1 MEGQRGAALAMDSG
15 SGARTAA
22 TRGLRDQTAGDAR
35 RTRGGDSLKTVGHC
49 SFVLVNQ
56 RRLTAIHD
64 GPSSPNPLVNSENS
78 PDTSCSPKYRL
89 QFMLKDQDL
98 ILNGSRVISSQS
110 RLDQTDIAF

>member
-1 MEGQRGAALAMDSG
+1 MEGQRGAALARDSG

-22 TRGLRDQTAGDAR
+22 TRGLRDQKAGDAR

-49 SFVLVNQ
+49 SFVSVNQ

-78 PDTSCSPKYRL
+78 PDTSCSPTIDLQLSSLRISLLSNVLAVPTRRSNAVRL
-89 QFMLKDQDL
+89 V
-98 ILNGSRVISSQS
+98 RVH
-110 RLDQTDIAF
+110 